1 MKIILVGPAH
11 PIKGGIA
18 SFNESLCRALNA
30 QGHDA
35 QIISFSMQ
43 YPGFL
48 FPGET
53 QYHSGPGPVDLKI
66 TTLINSVNP
75 LSWNQVNA
83 LVENQKPDLV
93 VVRYWIPFMAPCLAS
108 IARAARKHA
117 KVIAI
122 ADNVIPHEKR
132 LGDKILTGYFVKN
145 VDGFIVMSKS
155 VVDDLKDF
163 TNRPSVFL
171 PHPIYD
177 VYGDKVPKL
186 EAQEKLG
193 IKLEAKHI
201 LFFGF
206 IRKYKGLDLLLRAM
220 GDARVQD
227 LGVKLIVAG
236 EFYEDQQYYMD
247 LIDEHGIKDMVI
259 IKTGFIPEED
269 VKYYFC
275 ASDMVVQPYRSAT
288 QSGITQI
295 AYNFERPMLV
305 TNIGG
310 LPEIVSDGKVGY
322 VVEPTPVSISDAIV
336 KFYEGKMEGAFTKA
350 AGVEKQR
357 FSWKS
362 FVAGLEKLAS
372 GL

>member
-30 QGHDA
+30 EGHDA

-48 FPGET
+48 FPGKT
-53 QYHSGPGPVDLKI
+53 QYHAGPGPNDLKI

-75 LSWNQVNA
+75 LSWSRVNN
-83 LVENQKPDLV
+83 LIENEKPDLV

-108 IARAARKHA
+108 ISKAARRHA
-117 KVIAI
+117 KVVAI
-122 ADNVIPHEKR
+122 ADNVIPHDKR
-132 LGDKILTGYFVKN
+132 MGDKMLTGYFVKH
-145 VDGFIVMSKS
+145 VDGFVVMSKS
-155 VVDDLKDF
+155 VVEDLKPF
-163 TNRPSVFL
+163 TNSPSAFL

-177 VYGDKVPKL
+177 VYGDKISKT
-186 EAQEKLG
+186 EAQNKLG
-193 IKLEAKHI
+193 IRSEDKHL

-220 GDARVQD
+220 GDDRVQA

-236 EFYEDQQYYMD
+236 EFYDDQQYYMD
-247 LIDEHGIKDMVI
+247 LIDECGIKDQVI
-259 IKTGFIPEED
+259 MKTGFIPEED
-269 VKYYFC
+269 VKNYFC
-275 ASDMVVQPYRSAT
+275 AADMVAQPYRSAT

-295 AYNFERPMLV
+295 AYNFERPILV
-305 TNIGG
+305 TNTGG
-310 LPEIVSDGKVGY
+310 LPEIVPDGKVGY
-322 VVEPTPVSISDAIV
+322 VVEPEPKSISDAVV
-336 KFYEGKMEGAFTKA
+336 KFYQGNMEKAFTEA
-350 AGVEKQR
+350 AAVEKER

-362 FVAGLEKLAS
+362 FVGGLEKLAS